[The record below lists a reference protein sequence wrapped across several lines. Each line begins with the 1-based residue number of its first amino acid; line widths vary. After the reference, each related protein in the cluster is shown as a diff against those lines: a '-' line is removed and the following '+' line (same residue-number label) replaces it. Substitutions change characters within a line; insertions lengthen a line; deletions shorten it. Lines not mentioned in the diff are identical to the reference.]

1 MGLDTGAAVT
11 VILKEIWQKDLRTV
25 PLKKS
30 NVTLRTSSGHSKPVI
45 GETAVQIKYSAQ
57 EIDRRILVTKGKG
70 VLSWEEIGPRLKC
83 WKTANQ
89 PKPKLENTVQQY

>member
-1 MGLDTGAAVT
+1 MT

-45 GETAVQIKYSAQ
+45 GETAVQIKYSVQ

-70 VLSWEEIGPRLKC
+70 VFSWEEIGPRLKC